1 MEISN
6 LFSCPSSFFLEK
18 KEIRKRQGKYKRGIS
33 ERSNMDPDHV
43 ISGMGITGSNRESI
57 YCLLHLRCGI
67 SSFYI
72 YLYYIVSLYDANIQY
87 VQLLSWSILV
97 VHIYYPVLFIL
108 GYSNNPALSDLTSFY
123 WSTLIEQN
131 FIISPLFFMALSFIL
146 GSLYWTSIIMIRIL
160 YLGYSNNPALSDLTS
175 FYWSTLIEQNF
186 IISPLFFMA
195 LSFILGS
202 LYWTSIIMIRILYL
216 GYSTIHVIFLIQF
229 SFWSILLTHVLIYY
243 LYSWADLLD
252 QFYYWFTL
260 SSQYLFRSIQFLD
273 LYTSPYFFYFWFSL
287 LYQSHYTGLL

>member
-1 MEISN
+1 
-6 LFSCPSSFFLEK
+6 
-18 KEIRKRQGKYKRGIS
+18 
-33 ERSNMDPDHV
+33 MDPDHV

-97 VHIYYPVLFIL
+97 VHIYYPVLFI
-108 GYSNNPALSDLTSFY
+108 
-123 WSTLIEQN
+123 
-131 FIISPLFFMALSFIL
+131 
-146 GSLYWTSIIMIRIL
+146 
-160 YLGYSNNPALSDLTS
+160 LGYSNNPALSDLTS